1 MLFAYF
7 AKIDVV
13 TTASGIAKP
22 IGEVYRVQMPK
33 TSTIIA
39 MNVKEGTKVKE
50 GTTLFALA
58 DEQIIEVDNQTNE
71 KLLKQAQ
78 LEKKALAALFA
89 GQPLAQHLTP
99 EVISDNP
106 EVKAYYT
113 SLLSTMEATVRV
125 LESERA
131 QQERTTA
138 LYEQQK
144 QSLQA
149 EISNA
154 QAQSTY
160 LKERKNQTSAQAEL
174 AQLERQL
181 KTAQEAEAEYQKK
194 YAENENY
201 KSVWE
206 SKKSERESKE
216 AQIEVKQAQM
226 AETDIELNSQISS
239 YQSTIAKLTADL
251 AIQEENK
258 NLVQAKV
265 AELDLQIASVQ
276 AEEKNKLST
285 LILDKTKEIKQYQAS
300 LEKGQQFVQ
309 EQTVAAPISGI
320 VGEILTDEF
329 GQTLPKPNKC

>member
-1 MLFAYF
+1 M
-7 AKIDVV
+7 V

-39 MNVKEGTKVKE
+39 MNVKEGTKVEE
-50 GTTLFALA
+50 GTPLFALA

-99 EVISDNP
+99 EEIADNP

-154 QAQSTY
+154 QAQITY
-160 LKERKNQTSAQAEL
+160 LKERKNQTSA
-174 AQLERQL
+174 
-181 KTAQEAEAEYQKK
+181 
-194 YAENENY
+194 
-201 KSVWE
+201 
-206 SKKSERESKE
+206 
-216 AQIEVKQAQM
+216 
-226 AETDIELNSQISS
+226 
-239 YQSTIAKLTADL
+239 
-251 AIQEENK
+251 
-258 NLVQAKV
+258 
-265 AELDLQIASVQ
+265 
-276 AEEKNKLST
+276 
-285 LILDKTKEIKQYQAS
+285 
-300 LEKGQQFVQ
+300 
-309 EQTVAAPISGI
+309 
-320 VGEILTDEF
+320 
-329 GQTLPKPNKC
+329 